1 MPNRFLM
8 PVILL
13 FAATVTS
20 VSIRLASAGEAACA
34 SPALPIEAE
43 EYTPLTSD
51 NYARTEIQQ
60 MFAGAYIQKIAEA
73 TGSSVMGVL
82 MHEWV
87 PSDPNHK
94 AFARAN
100 FGSFCDG

>member
-8 PVILL
+8 PVMLSV
-13 FAATVTS
+13 AAVVTP
-20 VSIRLASAGEAACA
+20 VSIQLASAEEAACA
-34 SPALPIEAE
+34 SPAVPIEAE

-51 NYARTEIQQ
+51 NYARTETQQ
-60 MFAGAYIQKIAEA
+60 MFAGAYIQKIAQP

-82 MHEWV
+82 MHERV

>member
-8 PVILL
+8 PVMLSV
-13 FAATVTS
+13 AAVVTPG
-20 VSIRLASAGEAACA
+20 SIQLASAEEAACA
-34 SPALPIEAE
+34 SPAVPIEAE

-51 NYARTEIQQ
+51 NYARTETQ
-60 MFAGAYIQKIAEA
+60 A
-73 TGSSVMGVL
+73 TGYSGMELL
-82 MHEWV
+82 MPERV

-100 FGSFCDG
+100 FGFFCDG

>member
-1 MPNRFLM
+1 MPNSFLM

-13 FAATVTS
+13 FAAVVTL

-34 SPALPIEAE
+34 SPAVLIEAE

-51 NYARTEIQQ
+51 NYARTETQQ
-60 MFAGAYIQKIAEA
+60 MFAGAYIQKIAQP

-82 MHEWV
+82 MHERV

-100 FGSFCDG
+100 FGSFCYG